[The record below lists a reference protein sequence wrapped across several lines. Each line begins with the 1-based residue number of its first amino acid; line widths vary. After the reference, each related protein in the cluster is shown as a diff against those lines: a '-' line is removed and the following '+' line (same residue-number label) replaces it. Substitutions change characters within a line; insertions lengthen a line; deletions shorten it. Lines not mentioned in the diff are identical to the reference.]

1 MTASTAPT
9 TLLLQLSDLHIREP
23 GRLAYGR
30 LDTAPYLRQAVETVL
45 RMPQRPDAIVA
56 TGDLTD
62 FGRPEEYGH
71 LRKLLAPLGAI
82 PLYLLPGNHDDR
94 AQLRASF
101 PGHGYLGTDGFVQFS
116 VSVGGLQLIALDT
129 VVPGA
134 SEGSL
139 CAERLEWLAA
149 QLDASR
155 GRPVVIAMHHPP
167 FRTLIGHMD
176 EIGLLE
182 GAQALEALVARHP
195 NVERVIC
202 GHLHRSIQVR
212 FGGTIAATV
221 PLAGA
226 PGVPGPRA
234 RCRVGL
240 DAGAP
245 GLRRACAARRWAA
258 GEPPGSQRAVSGPL
272 PVPRR
277 RAAHRLT
284 AGAGTAPVPA
294 FAQKT
299 YLPSA
304 ASRRSPM
311 ACRASPRRCCRLATP
326 SSTWTIRSSGRA
338 FRMRSQ
344 DLWRFQSMP
353 RDVPASKAS
362 RSCVASSA
370 SCAFRA

>member
-1 MTASTAPT
+1 MTRSMTAFTAPT

-45 RMPQRPDAIVA
+45 RMPQRPEAIVA

-62 FGRPEEYGH
+62 FGRPEEYAH
-71 LRKLLAPLGAI
+71 LRELLAPLDPI

-101 PGHGYLGTDGFVQFS
+101 PGHAYLGTHGFVQFS
-116 VSVGGLQLIALDT
+116 VPVGGLQLIALDT

-155 GRPVVIAMHHPP
+155 DRPVVIAMHHPP

-221 PLAGA
+221 PSPAHQVCLDLA
-226 PGVPGPRA
+226 P
-234 RCRVGL
+234 
-240 DAGAP
+240 DAASAWT
-245 GLRRACAARRWAA
+245 L
-258 GEPPGSQRAVSGPL
+258 EPPGFAVHAL
-272 PVPRR
+272 P
-277 RAAHRLT
+277 AGGRL
-284 AGAGTAPVPA
+284 VSH
-294 FAQKT
+294 
-299 YLPSA
+299 LA
-304 ASRRSPM
+304 ASGQYPG
-311 ACRASPRRCCRLATP
+311 PYPFHDGGRL
-326 SSTWTIRSSGRA
+326 I
-338 FRMRSQ
+338 
-344 DLWRFQSMP
+344 D
-353 RDVPASKAS
+353 
-362 RSCVASSA
+362 
-370 SCAFRA
+370 